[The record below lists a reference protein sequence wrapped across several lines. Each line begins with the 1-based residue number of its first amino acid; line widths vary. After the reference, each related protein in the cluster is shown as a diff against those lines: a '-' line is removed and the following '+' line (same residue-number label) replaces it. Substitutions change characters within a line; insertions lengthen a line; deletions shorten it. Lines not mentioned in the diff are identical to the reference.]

1 MKTQTVHFT
10 LGENLGDVLTR
21 ISREK
26 LLCEYDP
33 SKAVSVITQALIG
46 CPNDIA
52 LKIIKGDIV
61 LYTAEDGE
69 TLNATEYDSSMT
81 DKEIL
86 NYSDIA
92 NKWKS
97 DIAFTA
103 DEMNKSIVSF
113 IKETYTSKYYNIGID
128 YKKFVGSLYNDDD
141 SFSFDDLDD
150 SNDIDIFIE
159 DTKSLFNSIKEFIEQ
174 SNKRIN
180 VIRWM
185 HEHYPDEV
193 ALSTEYVPLEL
204 STLILNVTDL
214 SDSNINAI
222 VKRMRIK
229 NDYIEENIDVNEGN
243 IEPVNILDLYDAGWL
258 SPEGVFYG
266 MDGSISDMLHLAIA
280 DKLYEQQIIPNDKK
294 YESNPDYWLSRN
306 GWVKIHNNHIM
317 YDGYIYNEI
326 YHTDYKLTDIQKE
339 LIYKYGQKRGGM
351 LQFGSGYTF
360 CSAAK
365 FSMMDEFAIKKIL
378 N

>member
-33 SKAVSVITQALIG
+33 SKAISVITQALIG

-61 LYTAEDGE
+61 LYTAEDGK
-69 TLNATEYDSSMT
+69 TLNATKYDSNMT

-92 NKWKS
+92 NQWKS
-97 DIAFTA
+97 DIEFTA
-103 DEMNKSIVSF
+103 KEMNNAIVSF

-141 SFSFDDLDD
+141 SISFDDLDD

-159 DTKSLFNSIKEFIEQ
+159 DTKNLFNSIKEFIEQ

-180 VIRWM
+180 AIRWM

-193 ALSTEYVPLEL
+193 SISTEYVPLEL

-229 NDYIEENIDVNEGN
+229 NDYIEENIDVNEGD

-266 MDGSISDMLHLAIA
+266 MDGKISDMLHLAIA
-280 DKLYEQQIIPNDKK
+280 DKLYEQQIIPNENK
-294 YESNPDYWLSRN
+294 YEKNPDLWLSKH

-326 YHTDYKLTDIQKE
+326 YHTNYKLTDIQKE
-339 LIYKYGQKRGGM
+339 LIYKYGQKRGGT
-351 LQFGSGYTF
+351 LQFGSRYTF

-378 N
+378 D